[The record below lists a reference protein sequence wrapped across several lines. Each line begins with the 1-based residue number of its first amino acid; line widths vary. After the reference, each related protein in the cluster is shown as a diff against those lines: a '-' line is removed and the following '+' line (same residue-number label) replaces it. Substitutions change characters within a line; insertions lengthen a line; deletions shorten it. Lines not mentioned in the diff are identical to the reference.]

1 MKAET
6 KDVFRQWLQIIVGCM
21 ITAAGLILLG
31 HAHVVTGGTAGLA
44 LSLSYLL
51 PIGYQNLF
59 MLLNVP
65 FFVFSYMKMGPSF
78 TLRTAIAISLLF
90 LFTSADHW
98 LGEFSLP
105 ALGGSFAGGS
115 IVGFGVCVL
124 IKNGASLGG
133 SSILA
138 LYLQRRYSMDPG
150 QMLFAF
156 DCAVL
161 LTGLSSL
168 SLADCLIS
176 GVSIVMT
183 SGIVSLYKG
192 KLTFVRRFREKQKPA
207 TTAA

>member
-1 MKAET
+1 MQAES
-6 KDVFRQWLQIIVGCM
+6 KVIIRQWLQIIIGCM
-21 ITAAGLILLG
+21 VTAAGLILLG

-65 FFVFSYMKMGPSF
+65 FFVFSYMKMGRMF
-78 TLRTAIAISLLF
+78 TLRTAVAISLLF
-90 LFTSADHW
+90 LFASVDHW
-98 LGEFSLP
+98 LGEFALPSL
-105 ALGGSFAGGS
+105 AGSFAGGA
-115 IVGFGVCVL
+115 IVGIGVCVL

-138 LYLQRRYSMDPG
+138 LYLQRRYRLDPG

-156 DCAVL
+156 DCGVL

-192 KLTFVRRFREKQKPA
+192 NLTFVRRFKEKQKPV